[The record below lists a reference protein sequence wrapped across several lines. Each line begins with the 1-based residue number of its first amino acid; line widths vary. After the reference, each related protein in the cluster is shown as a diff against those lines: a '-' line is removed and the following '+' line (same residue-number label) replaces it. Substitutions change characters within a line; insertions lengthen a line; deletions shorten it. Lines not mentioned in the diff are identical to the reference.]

1 MKSRR
6 GPGLLL
12 GLLTGMLVPPSLAVM
27 FYATVASAPCVLLP
41 TVASAMLGAW
51 GGVWALGAASL
62 SCVGMGYSI
71 AGGLGALAAAELFA
85 LPAWAAW
92 ALLARRPRFVA
103 GAWGCALAQLA
114 AILALLAGAWLA
126 VRAPLADAFTQF
138 LLSRAH
144 GLPWEA
150 PEMADLA
157 AALSPLTGGQSLAY
171 LEEEE
176 RYWLLQNW
184 FALYRTQLQRTL
196 PQLILGTGLAS
207 GFLAYWLPARVA
219 SRRGD
224 MPPVDYAHPRDWFLP
239 GHMVLG
245 PPLCALACYGAY
257 RWGMA
262 GGEAGLL
269 AMLGV
274 SQLFFTIQ
282 GLGAVDRAIFR
293 RGMRPVARA
302 LILTALAL
310 LAQLVLTAVGLISAL
325 LGRRGLITRW
335 LNKRGGANDKGGN
348 ER

>member
-1 MKSRR
+1 M
-6 GPGLLL
+6 
-12 GLLTGMLVPPSLAVM
+12 
-27 FYATVASAPCVLLP
+27 
-41 TVASAMLGAW
+41 
-51 GGVWALGAASL
+51 
-62 SCVGMGYSI
+62 
-71 AGGLGALAAAELFA
+71 
-85 LPAWAAW
+85 
-92 ALLARRPRFVA
+92 
-103 GAWGCALAQLA
+103 
-114 AILALLAGAWLA
+114 
-126 VRAPLADAFTQF
+126 RAPLADAFTQF

-176 RYWLLQNW
+176 RYLLLQNW

-207 GFLAYWLPARVA
+207 GFLAYWLPAGWPA
-219 SRRGD
+219 GGGICRRWTT
-224 MPPVDYAHPRDWFLP
+224 PIP
-239 GHMVLG
+239 GIG
-245 PPLCALACYGAY
+245 SCPATWCWGRPCAPWPATGLTGGA
-257 RWGMA
+257 WP

>member
-1 MKSRR
+1 M
-6 GPGLLL
+6 
-12 GLLTGMLVPPSLAVM
+12 
-27 FYATVASAPCVLLP
+27 
-41 TVASAMLGAW
+41 
-51 GGVWALGAASL
+51 GAA
-62 SCVGMGYSI
+62 
-71 AGGLGALAAAELFA
+71 APPETTGAVR

-92 ALLARRPRFVA
+92 ALLARRPRFAA

-176 RYWLLQNW
+176 RYLLLQNW

-245 PPLCALACYGAY
+245 PPVRPGLLRGLPVGHGRRRSRIAGH
-257 RWGMA
+257 A
-262 GGEAGLL
+262 GGIPA
-269 AMLGV
+269 V
-274 SQLFFTIQ
+274 FTIQ
-282 GLGAVDRAIFR
+282 GLGVVDRAIFR